1 MHQKDTSMKHFTDF
15 SVLTTTLRQTDKK
28 KIVALAC
35 PHDSHTQKVIN
46 MALDNGIA
54 EFILTAG
61 RQVDENLSLIIERH
75 KEHVKLIECGND
87 EEAARVA
94 VETAKSK
101 RADILMKGTLNTDV
115 LLHAALDKQS
125 GILKKGRVMT
135 HIAMAQIQGYK
146 KLLMFSDAAV
156 IPHPTLEQFH
166 AIVGYTAEACRR
178 LGIETPNIA
187 LTHFSEK
194 TNPKFEHTISYKE
207 IIRRAGNGEYGNC
220 IVDGPMDVKTACDT
234 ESSEIKGIISPVA
247 GNADV
252 IIFPNIESG
261 NTFYKTISL
270 FANATTAG
278 WLEGTDVPVV
288 VSSRADSV
296 ESKYFSL
303 ALACFLSNNDY

>member
-75 KEHVKLIECGND
+75 KKHVKLIECGND

-94 VETAKSK
+94 VETAKAK

-146 KLLMFSDAAV
+146 KILMFCL
-156 IPHPTLEQFH
+156 I
-166 AIVGYTAEACRR
+166 
-178 LGIETPNIA
+178 
-187 LTHFSEK
+187 
-194 TNPKFEHTISYKE
+194 TILSQ
-207 IIRRAGNGEYGNC
+207 
-220 IVDGPMDVKTACDT
+220 
-234 ESSEIKGIISPVA
+234 
-247 GNADV
+247 
-252 IIFPNIESG
+252 
-261 NTFYKTISL
+261 L
-270 FANATTAG
+270 
-278 WLEGTDVPVV
+278 
-288 VSSRADSV
+288 
-296 ESKYFSL
+296 FSL
-303 ALACFLSNNDY
+303 NCSVWDIHISVMMYWMGLRKMRKLHLQENTIM